1 LISFPLREKSQEI
14 QLWGEHGESFDD
26 AAIIEKSKKGI
37 VVAVFFCFASG
48 SYKGPIMSKLT
59 IILPY

>member
-26 AAIIEKSKKGI
+26 TTIIEKSKKGI
-37 VVAVFFCFASG
+37 IVAIFSSFASG